1 MQQEGGGVYLSSHL
15 TPRASGVNSNVLLI
29 DYLTENKIANF
40 RNIKL
45 DQKVSCWRC
54 FALKPGFI
62 SKIQNVEEI
71 RQIPGVT
78 EAFLDDLT
86 IGMKIGELKDDTCKL
101 GPILFLGN
109 NREECYDA
117 IQKVKDTLC
126 IETTDENN
134 NISGIIW

>member
-1 MQQEGGGVYLSSHL
+1 MVEIAARGGGVYLSSHL

-29 DYLTENKIANF
+29 DYLTENKI
-40 RNIKL
+40 
-45 DQKVSCWRC
+45 
-54 FALKPGFI
+54 
-62 SKIQNVEEI
+62 
-71 RQIPGVT
+71 
-78 EAFLDDLT
+78 DLT